1 MSKHLKQHGIT
12 SRHCG
17 ERASCWLSG
26 KESAYQCRGRRGCRF
41 HPWVGDPWRRKWQ
54 YSKNVPRIPSNSCL
68 KSPMDRRAWQVTV
81 HGIAE
86 SWTQVSGWACTR
98 TVWRDWQLHW
108 ERVKWDLTQSK
119 HRNLSMSS
127 PALRP
132 LPFRQSKAIL
142 VSILYLYKTSGS

>member
-17 ERASCWLSG
+17 KRASQWLSG
-26 KESAYQCRGRRGCRF
+26 KESAYQCRGRRRCRF

-86 SWTQVSGWACTR
+86 SWTQVSGWACTH

-108 ERVKWDLTQSK
+108 ERIKWDLTQSK